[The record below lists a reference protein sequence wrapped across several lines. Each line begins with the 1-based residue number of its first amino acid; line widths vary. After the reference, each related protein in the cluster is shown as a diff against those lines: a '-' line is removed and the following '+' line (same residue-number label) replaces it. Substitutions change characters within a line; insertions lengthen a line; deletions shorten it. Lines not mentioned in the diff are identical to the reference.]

1 MDALATAPR
10 SVDPYRDHWLALRQ
24 SAIQHV
30 RLHRVIA
37 AQAPPEARCFI
48 QAVIASATEQ
58 VRAIERWTACR
69 PWDGA

>member
-1 MDALATAPR
+1 MDALAAAPA
-10 SVDPYRDHWLALRQ
+10 DPYRAHWLAVRQ

-37 AQAPPEARCFI
+37 AQAPPEAGAFI
-48 QAVIASATEQ
+48 RDLIAAATAQ
-58 VRAIERWTACR
+58 VRAIERWTDCR